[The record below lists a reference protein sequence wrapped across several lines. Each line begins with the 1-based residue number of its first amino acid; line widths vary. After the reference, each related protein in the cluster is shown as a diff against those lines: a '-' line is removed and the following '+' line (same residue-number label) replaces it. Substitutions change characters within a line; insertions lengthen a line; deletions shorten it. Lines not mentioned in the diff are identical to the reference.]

1 MAPPPPPWLM
11 LAICWPRISE
21 SSSAAIRAVTS
32 MPPPGGNG
40 TYILIGRDG
49 KSACAWAAV
58 TQRASA
64 HAAHAAPCSSFLI
77 VLSFVL
83 RRRSARPIG
92 SEYLEHTIVVQ
103 ACAAE

>member
-11 LAICWPRISE
+11 MAICWPRISE
-21 SSSAAIRAVTS
+21 NFSAAIRAVTS

-40 TYILIGRDG
+40 TYILIDRDG

-64 HAAHAAPCSSFLI
+64 HVAHAAPCSSFLI
-77 VLSFVL
+77 GLSWGSLGVLLGFSW
-83 RRRSARPIG
+83 G
-92 SEYLEHTIVVQ
+92 SLLFCV
-103 ACAAE
+103 AEA